1 MEIKNKIIKDRKQK
15 ADEFYLKRVEGLK
28 EKEQKVEE

>member
-1 MEIKNKIIKDRKQK
+1 MEIKNKIIKEWKEK

-28 EKEQKVEE
+28 EWEEKAEK